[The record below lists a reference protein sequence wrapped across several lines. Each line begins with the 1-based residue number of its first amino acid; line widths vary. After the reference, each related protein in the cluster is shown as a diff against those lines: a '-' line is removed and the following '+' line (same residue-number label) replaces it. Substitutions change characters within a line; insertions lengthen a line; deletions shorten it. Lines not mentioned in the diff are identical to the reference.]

1 MINDAQVSMSDICK
15 RGSFPIIIQQHITP
29 QTDAPILINLGM
41 GKSVLLP
48 PSTEGIIARSTG
60 NEEKSYILQTTIPL
74 STGSMTLNQVRIA
87 RQYAD
92 DKKSFLQKNYPWK
105 REHAPSIT
113 KIAIRKMRLLGLID
127 RSYHDKITHLEFYM
141 REVTE

>member
-15 RGSFPIIIQQHITP
+15 RGSFPIIIQQRITP

-41 GKSVLLP
+41 GKSILLP
-48 PSTEGIIARSTG
+48 PSTEGIVARSTD
-60 NEEKSYILQTTIPL
+60 NEGKVYTLQTTSPIN
-74 STGSMTLNQVRIA
+74 TGSMTLNQVRIA